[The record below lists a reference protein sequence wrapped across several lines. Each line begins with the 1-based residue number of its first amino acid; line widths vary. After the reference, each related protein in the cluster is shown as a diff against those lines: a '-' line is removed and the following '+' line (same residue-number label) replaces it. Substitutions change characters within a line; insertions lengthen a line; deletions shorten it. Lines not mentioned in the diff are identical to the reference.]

1 MKKKI
6 PFVIAILVAVGFGIR
21 EYLHRPVDLENP
33 PIILGHGG
41 MGVRTRITLNSL
53 KSVEK
58 ALAFPIQ
65 GTELD
70 VRMTADNELIAFH
83 DSEFPVH
90 TGCPGPVWKKTYNH
104 IYVCSH
110 GALHKAEPVEHLD
123 SLLQNLWNKGTV
135 FSLDLKPENDIDSTR
150 LAAFRDRVSLIVNDH
165 QDFTFFLE
173 GQNLALLSDLKEY
186 KTRAVLFYYAQEFE
200 IGLQEVKE
208 RGLDGISI
216 NAKYTTK
223 EQIGKAKSENIKVMI
238 WGSGSV
244 LSNRQFLALDADIIQ
259 TDDIPSMVKLL
270 GK

>member
-1 MKKKI
+1 
-6 PFVIAILVAVGFGIR
+6 
-21 EYLHRPVDLENP
+21 
-33 PIILGHGG
+33 

-58 ALAFPIQ
+58 ALAFPIE

-83 DSEFPVH
+83 DSEFPIH
-90 TGCPGPVWKKTYNH
+90 TGCPGPVWEKTYND
-104 IYVCSH
+104 IYICSH

-123 SLLQNLWNKGTV
+123 SLLQNPWNKGTI
-135 FSLDLKPENDIDSTR
+135 FSLDLKPENDIDSAR
-150 LAAFRDRVSLIVNDH
+150 LAAFRDNISSIVNDH

-173 GQNLALLSDLKEY
+173 GQNLALLSALRQEK
-186 KTRAVLFYYAQEFE
+186 ASAGLFYYAQEFE
-200 IGLQEVKE
+200 SGLEEVKK

-216 NAKYTTK
+216 NAKYITK
-223 EQIGKAKSENIKVMI
+223 EQIKKAKSENIQVMI

-244 LSNRQFLALDADIIQ
+244 LSNREFLGLEADIIQ
-259 TDDIPSMVKLL
+259 TDHISSMVKLL